1 MFLFSLLLVVF
12 IKLLCIFLYNFILSK
27 NIYGNSWLFMVLA
40 ENPSNI
46 LDKNYTIF
54 CAATTCNNYLTITI
68 AQVNYFTK
76 KYKKK
81 N

>member
-1 MFLFSLLLVVF
+1 
-12 IKLLCIFLYNFILSK
+12 
-27 NIYGNSWLFMVLA
+27 MVLA

-81 N
+81 IKKQLHEKSKIKKKTSFEPQNSSRINELMNK